1 MKKDI
6 YQIVDICKIKSGKR
20 LPKDTDFADYKTDY
34 PYIRARDIKDGKIN
48 TEALVYL
55 EKDVQEKIKRYIIN
69 SGDIAIT
76 IVGASVGDVGY
87 ASENVDGYNLT
98 ENAVRLTS
106 FSENVNSK
114 YLLYILYQKQYKDY
128 MQLIAGAAAQPKLGI
143 YKVQRIKVE
152 LPNVETQNK
161 IANILS
167 TYDDLIENNNKRIK
181 LLEQMAENIYK
192 EWFVR
197 FRFPGCETAEFE
209 NGFPKNWEQI
219 RLGEKMTFIRGKSY
233 SSADIQDG
241 DKILLS
247 MNSVRPYGGFIRD
260 FTRVY
265 GGKYQDKHVI
275 KYGDLIMSITDM
287 TQDRRIIGY
296 VGMFDS
302 NRTDCIMSTHLM
314 KIETPIDHHFILNF
328 FNVSGL
334 SKMIA
339 EFATG
344 ANVLGLTDSIL
355 IRIKAVLPPND
366 LIEQYGKTV
375 KPYYDMIAVLK
386 NKNDNLIKQRD
397 LLLPRL
403 MSGKLEV

>member
-1 MKKDI
+1 
-6 YQIVDICKIKSGKR
+6 
-20 LPKDTDFADYKTDY
+20 
-34 PYIRARDIKDGKIN
+34 
-48 TEALVYL
+48 
-55 EKDVQEKIKRYIIN
+55 
-69 SGDIAIT
+69 
-76 IVGASVGDVGY
+76 
-87 ASENVDGYNLT
+87 
-98 ENAVRLTS
+98 
-106 FSENVNSK
+106 
-114 YLLYILYQKQYKDY
+114 
-128 MQLIAGAAAQPKLGI
+128 
-143 YKVQRIKVE
+143 
-152 LPNVETQNK
+152 
-161 IANILS
+161 
-167 TYDDLIENNNKRIK
+167 
-181 LLEQMAENIYK
+181 
-192 EWFVR
+192 
-197 FRFPGCETAEFE
+197 
-209 NGFPKNWEQI
+209 
-219 RLGEKMTFIRGKSY
+219 
-233 SSADIQDG
+233 
-241 DKILLS
+241 
-247 MNSVRPYGGFIRD
+247 
-260 FTRVY
+260 
-265 GGKYQDKHVI
+265 
-275 KYGDLIMSITDM
+275 MSITDM